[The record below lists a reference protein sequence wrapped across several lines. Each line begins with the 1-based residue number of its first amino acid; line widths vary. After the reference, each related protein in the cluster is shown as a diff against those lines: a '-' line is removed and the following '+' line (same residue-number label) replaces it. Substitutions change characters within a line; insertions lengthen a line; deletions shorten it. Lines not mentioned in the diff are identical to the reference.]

1 MATVYEKAAKGN
13 KKAML
18 ALYESNKQRV
28 YYFSRILLEDDLKAS
43 KATVKV
49 FNEIWKRL
57 ETEVPECDADFKAL
71 LMQRTAKYCCNEI
84 LKADANAF
92 QVKKLP
98 EPEQDKSHELDT
110 EIFEGDSEN
119 GLSQLNSALSKLDS
133 CRKYIFLMY
142 AAGRLTV
149 RRISRVTKIKES
161 SLTMLLSTTETQ
173 LSNTLKR
180 LSAKDSR
187 TDIPTYNQTAS
198 IFENTEK
205 STKVPESIDAEIFN
219 AIESIVKAR
228 KKKLPKKAIIIS
240 GISLLVVLAIIISA
254 VRIKASS
261 KDADDNTVTSS
272 ESKAEIENISYYADI
287 DIADYGVITVA
298 LDADSAPK
306 TVENFVNLANEGFY
320 NGLTFHRIIEGFMMQ
335 GGDPSGDGTG
345 GSEETVFGEFSA
357 NGFENNLSHTR
368 GAISMARSDNYDSA
382 SSQFFIVHED
392 STYLDG
398 QYAVFGYVTEGMDI
412 VDQICTEAQPT
423 DDNGTIPSDKQPVI
437 NSITIYE

>member
-13 KKAML
+13 KKALL
-18 ALYESNKQRV
+18 ALYEANKQRV
-28 YYFSRILLEDDLKAS
+28 YYFSRILLDDDSKAS

-57 ETEVPECDADFKAL
+57 ETEIPECDADFKAL

-84 LKADANAF
+84 LKADTNAF

-98 EPEQDKSHELDT
+98 IPEQDKSADFDSEF
-110 EIFEGDSEN
+110 FEGDAQN
-119 GLSQLNSALSKLDS
+119 GLSHLNSALSKLDS
-133 CRKYIFLMY
+133 GRRYVFLMY
-142 AAGRLTV
+142 AAGGLSV
-149 RRISRVTKIKES
+149 RRISRATKIKES
-161 SLTMLLSTTETQ
+161 SLVMLLSTTETH
-173 LSNTLKR
+173 LSHTLKH

-187 TDIPTYNQTAS
+187 TDVPTYNQTAS
-198 IFENTEK
+198 LFESIEK
-205 STKVPESIDAEIFN
+205 RTKVPESIDAEILN
-219 AIESIVKAR
+219 AIESIVKA
-228 KKKLPKKAIIIS
+228 KKKNLPKKAIIIS
-240 GISLLVVLAIIISA
+240 GISLIAALAIVIS
-254 VRIKASS
+254 VICIKASN
-261 KDADDNTVTSS
+261 KDADDNTITSS
-272 ESKAEIENISYYADI
+272 ESNAELENISYYADI

-298 LDADSAPK
+298 LDADAAPK

-320 NGLTFHRIIEGFMMQ
+320 NGLTFHRIIEGFMIQ

-345 GSEETVFGEFSA
+345 GSEETIYGEFSA

-368 GAISMARSDNYDSA
+368 GAISMARSDDYDSA

-392 STYLDG
+392 STSLDG

-412 VDQICTEAQPT
+412 VDQICADAEPT
-423 DDNGTIPSDKQPVI
+423 DDNGTIASDKQPII